1 MNFGQVEW
9 VESDVIG
16 KTVNLSARVM
26 DLAKANQIFATKDTI
41 DVLAGA
47 DLAISSAGTFQL
59 KGFNE
64 EREIY
69 EVS

>member
-1 MNFGQVEW
+1 MGRKRRYWQNCKLKRTGYGFGQ
-9 VESDVIG
+9 G
-16 KTVNLSARVM
+16 Y
-26 DLAKANQIFATKDTI
+26 QIFATKDTI
-41 DVLAGA
+41 DALAGA